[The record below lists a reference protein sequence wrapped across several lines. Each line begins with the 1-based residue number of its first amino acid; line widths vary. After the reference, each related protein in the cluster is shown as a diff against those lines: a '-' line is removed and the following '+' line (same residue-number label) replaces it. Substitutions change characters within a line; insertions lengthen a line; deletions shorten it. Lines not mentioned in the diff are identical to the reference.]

1 MRDLFDDFMDEM
13 RRREAASRGEDPGP
27 VKSHRGAPGPDDR
40 PDDDQDHDSAEA
52 TEAGVT
58 AAQDA
63 DAVESEGD
71 ADADEDARDAGRRP
85 TSVPPRRSGPPRG
98 RAPGGPNDGADSGG
112 GAARVGR
119 QIGLGAVIVVVFAL
133 FILFSVGLNL
143 WTDALWYISVGFD
156 SVFFT
161 RLGATVGLFVGA
173 LLLAAIVLLGNLLL
187 ARRLSPPPVE
197 GGQPLRSFIDR
208 LSEAAQAS
216 QSPRDR
222 PGQFGRM
229 RDGNGAPSQIAFQAA
244 DLPDLTPLAGVALG
258 ALAIFLAILIGASV
272 SSAWE
277 TVLLWIH
284 RVPFS
289 PATASAVTDPIFG
302 RDVSFFL
309 FELPFLRLVQ
319 GLFNGL
325 VVAAL
330 IISLGRYLVGASRGG
345 LVFSTPVRIHLAVL
359 GGLFLLSVAFG
370 YQLDK
375 FDLSYSTRGVAAG
388 VSFTDQN
395 AQFFA
400 YDVLTVVSG
409 IAAVLLVGASF
420 TRMLWPL
427 ALTISI
433 WFLASLVI
441 GRLYPEAI
449 QRFTVEPNQYAQEE
463 RYIGNNIAMTRLA
476 YNLRDWKD
484 QPFNG
489 NAVLTADQIVNQ
501 ADTFASA
508 RLWDARPLRTSLD
521 QLQTVRRY
529 YDFTGVDTDRYRIGG
544 VERQVMLSAREL
556 ALEQNPSATGWVNQ
570 RVIYTHG
577 IGVTMVPVNE
587 VTGEGQPQL
596 IIGNL
601 PPVST
606 QGAPTISEP
615 RIYFGERDSSYIVVG
630 AQQDEFDY
638 PTGESDVGGSVG
650 TQTRWTGTTGIHLDN
665 TMMRLLFSLQFRDL
679 DLLISDQVTRDS
691 QLLFHRSIGDR
702 ISRIAPF
709 LRFDKDPYLVI
720 NDAGRLVYVQDAFTT
735 SDRFPDAQPFD
746 LSTLDSTGL
755 GDQPLNYIRN
765 SVKITVDA
773 YDGTMHFYVSDP
785 ADPIIRAYQGV
796 FPDLFEPLTAMPAD
810 LLQHIRVPAELF
822 NVQTRVFGRY
832 HVTNTQQFFRK
843 DDLWTVPQGQ
853 TSDQTLPSE
862 AYYVVMRLPGEK
874 GVEFLLLQPMVPTGR
889 PNMIAWVAAR
899 MDGAVYGQTKV
910 YRFPADTTVFGPAQI
925 EARIDQDPVIS
936 AQISLWNQSGS
947 KVIRGNLIVVPLD
960 DSLIYLQP
968 VYLQSTG
975 SAFPEFK
982 RIVVASPR
990 RVVWAGSLAEALRLL
1005 LAAEAG
1011 ASPGTTP
1018 TPTPGPGSSPAP
1030 GPSGNPSPT
1039 PAIGLPG
1046 DISGLID
1053 YANTHFELAQQ
1064 ALRAG
1069 DFARYGTEITLVQGA
1084 LQRLRIL
1091 APGLAGP
1098 SPATSASPTP

>member
-1 MRDLFDDFMDEM
+1 MRELFDDFMDEM
-13 RRREAASRGEDPGP
+13 RRREAAARGEDPGP
-27 VKSHRGAPGPDDR
+27 VKSRRGDSGPDED
-40 PDDDQDHDSAEA
+40 PDDDDQE
-52 TEAGVT
+52 
-58 AAQDA
+58 QDA
-63 DAVESEGD
+63 AAATDAGETTAPDTNDG
-71 ADADEDARDAGRRP
+71 EDVDSGEHGRDATRRP

-98 RAPGGPNDGADSGG
+98 GTPGGPNDGADSGG

-119 QIGLGAVIVVVFAL
+119 QIGLGAAILAVFAL
-133 FILFSVGLNL
+133 FLLFSVGLDL
-143 WTDALWYISVGFD
+143 WTDALWYVSVGFD

-161 RLGATVGLFVGA
+161 RLSATIGLFLGA
-173 LLLAAIVLLGNLLL
+173 FLVAAILLLANLFL
-187 ARRLSPPPVE
+187 ARHLSPPPVE
-197 GGQPLRSFIDR
+197 GGQPLRSFIDW

-222 PGQFGRM
+222 PGQFGRT
-229 RDGNGAPSQIAFQAA
+229 RDGNGAPGQIAFQAG

-258 ALAIFLAILIGASV
+258 ALALFLAVLIGASV

-289 PATASAVTDPIFG
+289 PATASVVTDPIFG

-319 GLFNGL
+319 GLFNGV

-400 YDVLTVVSG
+400 YDVLTVMSG

-427 ALTISI
+427 ALTISV
-433 WFLASLVI
+433 WFFASLVI

-476 YNLRDWKD
+476 YDLGDWKD
-484 QPFNG
+484 QSFSG
-489 NAVLTADQIVNQ
+489 DAVLTADQIDREV
-501 ADTFASA
+501 DTFASA
-508 RLWDARPLRTSLD
+508 RLWDYRPLRTSLD

-529 YDFTGVDTDRYRIGG
+529 YDFTDVDTDRYRIDG
-544 VERQVMLSAREL
+544 VQRQVMLSAREL
-556 ALEQNPSATGWVNQ
+556 ALDQNPAAAGWVNQ

-577 IGVTMVPVNE
+577 IGVAMVPVNE
-587 VTGEGQPQL
+587 VSGEGQPRL
-596 IIGNL
+596 IISNL

-606 QGAPTISEP
+606 RGAPTISEP
-615 RIYFGERDSSYIVVG
+615 RVYFGERDSSYVVVG
-630 AQQDEFDY
+630 AQQDEFDF

-650 TQTRWTGTTGIHLDN
+650 TQTRWTGTSGIRLDN
-665 TMMRLLFSLQFRDL
+665 TMMRLLFSLRFRDL

-691 QLLFHRSIGDR
+691 QLLFHRSLGDR
-702 ISRIAPF
+702 LGRIAPF

-720 NDAGRLVYVQDAFTT
+720 NEAGRLVYVQDAFTT
-735 SDRFPDAQPFD
+735 SERFPNAQPFD
-746 LSTLDSTGL
+746 LSTLDSTAL
-755 GDQPLNYIRN
+755 GDQPFNYIRN
-765 SVKITVDA
+765 SVKITMDA
-773 YDGTMHFYVSDP
+773 YDGTMHFYVADP
-785 ADPIIRAYQGV
+785 DDPIIRAYQGV
-796 FPDLFEPLTAMPAD
+796 FPDLFKPFSAMPDD
-810 LLQHIRVPAELF
+810 LRQHVRVPEELF

-853 TSDQTLPSE
+853 TSEQTLPSE

-899 MDGAVYGQTKV
+899 MDGAGYGQTLV
-910 YRFPADTTVFGPAQI
+910 YRFPADTTIFGPAQI
-925 EARIDQDPVIS
+925 EARIDQDPIIS
-936 AQISLWNQSGS
+936 AQLSLWNQSGS
-947 KVIRGNLIVVPLD
+947 KVIRGSLIVLPLD
-960 DSLIYLQP
+960 DALIYLQP

-990 RVVWAGSLAEALRLL
+990 QVVWADSLGEALRLL

-1018 TPTPGPGSSPAP
+1018 SPTPGPGSSPTP
-1030 GPSGNPSPT
+1030 GPGGSPAPT
-1039 PAIGLPG
+1039 PAIGLPS

-1064 ALRAG
+1064 ALRVG
-1069 DFARYGTEITLVQGA
+1069 DFARYGSEIALVEQA
-1084 LQRLRIL
+1084 LQQLRIL
-1091 APGLAGP
+1091 APGLAAP